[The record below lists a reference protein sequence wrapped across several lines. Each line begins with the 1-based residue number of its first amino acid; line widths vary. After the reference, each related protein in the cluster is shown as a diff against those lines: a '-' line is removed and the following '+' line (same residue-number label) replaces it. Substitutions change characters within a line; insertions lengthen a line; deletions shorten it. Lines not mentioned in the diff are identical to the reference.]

1 MTRWEGDDIRIE
13 LPRVVEAHVR
23 ITGGDLAVT
32 AANGPARLHVDVA
45 SGDPAV
51 VTVEDGVLIVRHEPQ
66 TWVGG
71 MGTKRAECVVTLTVP
86 PETPVVLGTVS
97 ADLVV
102 AGIQAGVSATTV
114 SGAITATDVAGP
126 MNFKSVSGDV
136 EVQPV
141 DGEMVLNTI
150 SGNATVSG
158 RVSTVTGRA
167 VSGDLTFD
175 LEHEARASITT
186 VSGEVLMRV
195 PASANLRLDL
205 TTMSGKLDSA
215 FPITGTSG
223 KRHLAGIVGSHAD
236 APSVEVRTMSG
247 DVALL
252 RKELVSAAAIGE
264 SSLDDR

>member
-23 ITGGDLAVT
+23 ITAGDLAVT

-71 MGTKRAECVVTLTVP
+71 LGTKRAECVVTLTVP
-86 PETPVVLGTVS
+86 PDTPVVLSTVS

-102 AGIQAGVSATTV
+102 AGVQAGVSATTV
-114 SGAITATDVAGP
+114 SGAITATDVAGE

-141 DGEMVLNTI
+141 DGDMVLNTV

-158 RVSTVTGRA
+158 RVSRLTGRA

-175 LEHEARASITT
+175 LDHEARASITT

-195 PASANLRLDL
+195 PASASVRLDF

-215 FPITGTSG
+215 FPVAGTSG
-223 KRHLAGIVGSHAD
+223 KRHLAGLVGGNEQ
-236 APSVEVRTMSG
+236 APPVEVRTMSG
-247 DVALL
+247 DIALL
-252 RKELVSAAAIGE
+252 RKELVSAGAISE